1 MPTHRASRD
10 AGMSVPSTAAELI
23 DHILTRFHETHR
35 RELPGIVA
43 LARELEGKGATP
55 TLADDLD
62 VMAKA
67 LEMHMFKEEMRL
79 FPMMEQGGNTLIV
92 HLIDD
97 MQAEHLDH
105 ADVVAELEHRMA
117 DLVAPAGT
125 EPDVAALPSP
135 SCSTTW
141 RSTCSSKRRCCSLC
155 SKRGR
160 RLDGLR
166 GRRAAQ
172 RGT

>member
-1 MPTHRASRD
+1 
-10 AGMSVPSTAAELI
+10 MSVPSTAAELI

-125 EPDVAALPSP
+125 EPDVAALRAAVAKLFDDLAQHVQLGVLTACAGGGPLNVGRK
-135 SCSTTW
+135 
-141 RSTCSSKRRCCSLC
+141 RSTSRAARQ
-155 SKRGR
+155 R
-160 RLDGLR
+160 
-166 GRRAAQ
+166 RRAYRQA
-172 RGT
+172 G

>member
-1 MPTHRASRD
+1 
-10 AGMSVPSTAAELI
+10 
-23 DHILTRFHETHR
+23 
-35 RELPGIVA
+35 
-43 LARELEGKGATP
+43 
-55 TLADDLD
+55 
-62 VMAKA
+62 MAKA

-125 EPDVAALPSP
+125 EPDVAAL
-135 SCSTTW
+135 
-141 RSTCSSKRRCCSLC
+141 
-155 SKRGR
+155 
-160 RLDGLR
+160 
-166 GRRAAQ
+166 RAAVAKLFDDLAQ
-172 RGT
+172 HVQLEETVLFPMFEARPAS

>member
-1 MPTHRASRD
+1 
-10 AGMSVPSTAAELI
+10 MSVPSTAAELI

-79 FPMMEQGGNTLIV
+79 FPMMEQGGNSLIV
-92 HLIDD
+92 RLIDD
-97 MQAEHLDH
+97 MQAEHGLHGDE
-105 ADVVAELEHRMA
+105 VAHIEALLQALPAAGAGSALASLRTAWTGFLA
-117 DLVAPAGT
+117 DLAEHT
-125 EPDVAALPSP
+125 QLEDE
-135 SCSTTW
+135 
-141 RSTCSSKRRCCSLC
+141 
-155 SKRGR
+155 
-160 RLDGLR
+160 RLFPMFR
-166 GRRAAQ
+166 H
-172 RGT
+172 

>member
-117 DLVAPAGT
+117 DLMAPAGT
-125 EPDVAALPSP
+125 EPDVAAL
-135 SCSTTW
+135 
-141 RSTCSSKRRCCSLC
+141 
-155 SKRGR
+155 
-160 RLDGLR
+160 
-166 GRRAAQ
+166 RAAVAKLFDDLAQ
-172 RGT
+172 HVQLEETVLFPMFEARPAS

>member
-1 MPTHRASRD
+1 
-10 AGMSVPSTAAELI
+10 MSVPSTAAELI

-117 DLVAPAGT
+117 RAARRDGAVPYVRSAAGVLT
-125 EPDVAALPSP
+125 ACAGGGPLNVGRK
-135 SCSTTW
+135 
-141 RSTCSSKRRCCSLC
+141 RSTSRAARQ
-155 SKRGR
+155 R
-160 RLDGLR
+160 
-166 GRRAAQ
+166 RRAYRQA
-172 RGT
+172 G

>member
-1 MPTHRASRD
+1 
-10 AGMSVPSTAAELI
+10 MSVPSTAAELI
-23 DHILTRFHETHR
+23 DHILTRFQETHR

-43 LARELEGKGATP
+43 LARELEGKGAMP

-97 MQAEHLDH
+97 MQAEHLVH
-105 ADVVAELEHRMA
+105 ADVVAEMQRRIA
-117 DLVAPAGT
+117 DLAAPAGT
-125 EPDVAALPSP
+125 EPEVAALRDAAAKLFGDLAQHMELEDERLFPMFGA
-135 SCSTTW
+135 
-141 RSTCSSKRRCCSLC
+141 RSAS
-155 SKRGR
+155 
-160 RLDGLR
+160 
-166 GRRAAQ
+166 
-172 RGT
+172 